1 MNRLR
6 HIVREIHRRSVWQ
19 VLGIY
24 LMGSWG
30 ALQVVESLTESAG
43 LPDWVPPFALVL
55 LVLGLPMVVATAFVQ
70 EGAPGLDA
78 DEDEAASG
86 VADEA
91 AVEPAAG
98 PEPETL
104 PAGNPGRSRFDVRGL
119 FTWRNAVGGG
129 VAAFALLGIAVA
141 SYFAMRSTGV
151 GPVASLAAQGVFEEG
166 EPLVLADFSTTSGD
180 AGLARLVTEALRVDL
195 VESSAL
201 TVVPQ
206 SYVAEALQRMGRP
219 DTSAVTPAVGR
230 EIARRDGFKAVLQG
244 EVGSLGS
251 GYVLTASLVEAQT
264 GESLAAFREAV
275 EGDDGLLAAIDKLSE
290 RIREKA
296 GESLRQ
302 IRGGGSLETVTTASL
317 PALEAYTEAIAMS
330 SRGREA
336 EAIALLES
344 ALELDPEFGMAWR
357 KLGAM
362 LGNVG
367 AGRDRQLEAA
377 RRAYELRHRMGEV
390 ERLLSEAYYFTNVE
404 PQEERVIQAYEQ
416 VLAASPD
423 EPTALNNLAITIV
436 GRDTDY
442 AIELLERA
450 VDGPGATAVA
460 HTNLVQY
467 YWSTR
472 RDDDAMALLERVR
485 ERYPGS
491 LRGTVLGFDLDVLQ
505 GRFAEAHAEREE
517 LLQRSSFGPAQRY
530 RQEIRLAAEDA
541 GRGRLAEGR
550 EHVQVVLDL
559 AEAEEEDAWA
569 MDALTSWAFIESLVG
584 TPAEARA
591 YLARAREIGTL
602 WDLDFQGWSTAPA
615 IAAAGLSGDAE
626 GAGRWLAEWE
636 AAVPPPERT
645 ESQRIAITWARW
657 AVGVARGDGEAAL
670 ESMDLIQ
677 DEFLRC
683 GDKRCWGWWDRGR
696 ALEAAGRLEEAV
708 AMYRRNNEGLDATE
722 ARWFPQQYMDAVQ
735 RIARLSEE
743 LGDAETARAHWLELA
758 ERWDGADAALQPRV
772 REARARAAALEP

>member
-1 MNRLR
+1 MTPLR
-6 HIVREIHRRSVWQ
+6 QLISEIHRRSVWQ

-24 LMGSWG
+24 FMGSWG

-70 EGAPGLDA
+70 EGAPGLDRDPGEPEEELADDGRSKPASASTA
-78 DEDEAASG
+78 DEPRRG
-86 VADEA
+86 
-91 AVEPAAG
+91 
-98 PEPETL
+98 
-104 PAGNPGRSRFDVRGL
+104 SRARGL

-129 VAAFALLGIAVA
+129 VAAFMLLGIAVA
-141 SYFAMRSTGV
+141 TYFAMRSAGV

-166 EPLVLADFSTTSGD
+166 EPLVLADFSTNGD

-201 TVVPQ
+201 TVVPE
-206 SYVAEALQRMGRP
+206 SYVGEALQRMGRP
-219 DTSAVTPAVGR
+219 DTSTVTPAVGR

-264 GESLAAFREAV
+264 GETLAAFREAV
-275 EGDDGLLAAIDKLSE
+275 ESDDGLLAAIDKLSE
-290 RIREKA
+290 RIREKS

-302 IRGGGSLETVTTASL
+302 IRAGESLETVTTASL
-317 PALEAYTEAIAMS
+317 PALEAYTEAIDLS
-330 SRGREA
+330 RRGREA

-367 AGRDRQLEAA
+367 AGRERQLEAA

-390 ERLLSEAYYFTNVE
+390 ERLLAEAYYFTNVE
-404 PQEERVIQAYEQ
+404 PQEERAIQAYEQ
-416 VLAASPD
+416 ILASAPD
-423 EPTALNNLAITIV
+423 EPTALNNLAITIFD
-436 GRDTDY
+436 RDMDY
-442 AIELLERA
+442 AIELLQRA
-450 VDGPGATAVA
+450 VDGPGATATA

-467 YWSTR
+467 YWSSR
-472 RDDDAMALLERVR
+472 RDDEARALLELVR

-491 LRGTVLGFDLDVLQ
+491 LRGEILALDLDVAQ
-505 GRFAEAHAEREE
+505 GRFAEAHGGREE
-517 LLQRSSFGPAQRY
+517 LLQRTSLSAPQRY
-530 RQEIRLAAEDA
+530 RQELQLAAEDA

-550 EHVQVVLDL
+550 EHVQVILDL
-559 AEAEEEDAWA
+559 AEAEEEPAWA
-569 MDALTSWAFIESLVG
+569 VDALTAWAF
-584 TPAEARA
+584 AEALLGSPVTARA
-591 YLARAREIGTL
+591 YVSRAREHGPL
-602 WDLDFQGWSTAPA
+602 WETDLSGWSIAAA
-615 IAAAGLSGDAE
+615 IAALGFSGDPEDAS
-626 GAGRWLAEWE
+626 RWLGEWE
-636 AAVPPPERT
+636 EAVPPPERT
-645 ESQRIAITWARW
+645 ESQRTALTWTRW
-657 AVGVARGDGEAAL
+657 ALGVGRGNSEAAL
-670 ESMDLIQ
+670 EAIDVIQ
-677 DEFLRC
+677 DDLLRC

-696 ALEAAGRLEEAV
+696 ALEVGGRLEEAV
-708 AMYRRNNEGLDATE
+708 AMYRRNNEGLDASET
-722 ARWFPQQYMDAVQ
+722 RWFPPQYMDAVW

-743 LGDAETARAHWLELA
+743 LGDAETARAHYLELA
-758 ERWDGADAALQPRV
+758 ERWADADDALQPRV